1 MKNITE
7 KDIVQYYVDA
17 IAEDDDQSPE
27 HIAEVLDEA
36 MDGLKEQI
44 AGALPKI

>member
-1 MKNITE
+1 MNE

-27 HIAEVLDEA
+27 HLAEVLDEA

-44 AGALPKI
+44 AEALPKI